1 MFARRPGLPIVA
13 LALIKFKFMLRQ
25 CVSAHTVT
33 FRLTAHAYLRMC
45 SLPLQSWR
53 VLPGAEILLYPH
65 TITQASLLKWIE
77 KDSIENNL
85 QSVQRCICCI
95 FLDISKYN
103 CISTC
108 RRLETDYVSGLEKL
122 ATQLEEEAAI
132 IKGFLAKNYG
142 HFDSRWCWAIWLYL
156 FPQCKQTNG
165 RNAEQYVGHPVNS
178 LALITRLSHNLP
190 RWMQIPQF
198 KNQRIYVLVWTLN
211 LCLGPKY
218 PRWSPAT
225 ALLCPVKF
233 SQISPPLFPR

>member
-25 CVSAHTVT
+25 CISAHTVT
-33 FRLTAHAYLRMC
+33 FILTAHAYLRMC

-65 TITQASLLKWIE
+65 TITQASLLKWVE

-85 QSVQRCICCI
+85 QSVQRCI

-142 HFDSRWCWAIWLYL
+142 HFDSR
-156 FPQCKQTNG
+156 
-165 RNAEQYVGHPVNS
+165 
-178 LALITRLSHNLP
+178 
-190 RWMQIPQF
+190 
-198 KNQRIYVLVWTLN
+198 
-211 LCLGPKY
+211 
-218 PRWSPAT
+218 
-225 ALLCPVKF
+225 
-233 SQISPPLFPR
+233 